1 MPSRYLVLHKLVECF
16 MKDPD
21 LGKVTPAKRC
31 SILQPLFVATGCDYL
46 SFFSGIGK
54 TNFYKVFSNMQHS
67 YQVASK
73 NKVNWTAHH
82 SAFLSFLR
90 LVGSAY
96 YKKHVAA
103 FDANSP
109 HALFKQQRATS
120 PEDHHQQWLYTIR
133 DGVWQRADVK
143 DDCVPS
149 ESALLLHWKR
159 ACWVIELWRQAECRR
174 IESRPLNGNGWVLHN
189 NQL

>member
-1 MPSRYLVLHKLVECF
+1 

-21 LGKVTPAKRC
+21 LANVTPAKRC
-31 SILQPLFVATGCDYL
+31 LILQPLFVATGCDYL

-54 TNFYKVFSNMQHS
+54 TTFYKVLFKHATFISSGIEEQGELDG
-67 YQVASK
+67 
-73 NKVNWTAHH
+73 TALG
-82 SAFLSFLR
+82 FLSFLR

-103 FDANSP
+103 FDVNSP

-120 PEDHHQQWLYTIR
+120 PEDHQQQWLCTIR
-133 DGVWQRADVK
+133 GGVWQRADVE

-159 ACWVIELWRQAECRR
+159 ACWVIKLWRQAEC
-174 IESRPLNGNGWVLHN
+174 
-189 NQL
+189 